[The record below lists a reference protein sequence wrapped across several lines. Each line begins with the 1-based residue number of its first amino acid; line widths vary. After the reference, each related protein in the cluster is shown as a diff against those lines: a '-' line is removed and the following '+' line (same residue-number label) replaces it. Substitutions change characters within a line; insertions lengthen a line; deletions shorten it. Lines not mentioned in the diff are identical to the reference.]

1 MAIDGLYVNNGF
13 TNVNCYCFIND
24 DLVLRPSITNAYE
37 GRLEADRT
45 CEVAVGLFIGGP
57 VLYVE
62 KPDDIQYASR
72 TLKITLNDELQFSLT
87 SKITG
92 SKYSGYTFVSELR
105 DDSDYSKLCSFTCP
119 AGFNQYLSSSVSMY
133 IDKHGQ
139 LKCKMNRNSYDPLE
153 PDFTDWVSTK
163 YSFTSRKFYTSGGL
177 KISLS
182 GEYND
187 MITGVR
193 VCLKANNPTVNFS

>member
-24 DLVLRPSITNAYE
+24 DLVLRPSITKAYE

-45 CEVAVGLFIGGP
+45 FEVAVGLFIGGP

-62 KPDDIQYASR
+62 KPDDIQYASK
-72 TLKITLNDELQFSLT
+72 TLRITLSGKQFVLT
-87 SKITG
+87 SEITG
-92 SKYSGYTFVSELR
+92 SKETGYEFVSVLR
-105 DDSDYSKLCSFTCP
+105 DASSYLPDAYLGRSIWS
-119 AGFNQYLSSSVSMY
+119 AGFGQYLTSYVSMY

-139 LKCKMNRNSYDPLE
+139 LKCKMNRTVYDPLE

-163 YSFTSRKFYTSGGL
+163 YSFTSREFYESGGL
-177 KISLS
+177 QISLS

-187 MITGVR
+187 MITGIR
-193 VCLKANNPTVNFS
+193 VCPRAN